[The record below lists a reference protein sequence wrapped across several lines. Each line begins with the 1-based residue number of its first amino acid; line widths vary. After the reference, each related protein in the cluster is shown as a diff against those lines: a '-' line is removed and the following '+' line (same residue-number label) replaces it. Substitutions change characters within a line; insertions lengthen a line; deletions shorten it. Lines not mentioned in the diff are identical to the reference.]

1 MALRER
7 ELMAREATVLGRERA
22 VLMRENSVR
31 AGAEALR
38 NDRLHWAEET
48 RRDER
53 ENERP
58 RETSSS
64 SGTSTTGS
72 EEELLARVAGR
83 PSMVPRRPL
92 EERRIS

>member
-1 MALRER
+1 
-7 ELMAREATVLGRERA
+7 
-22 VLMRENSVR
+22 MRENSVR

-38 NDRLHWAEET
+38 VDRMNWAEES
-48 RRDER
+48 RSER

-64 SGTSTTGS
+64 SGTSTTSTTGS

-92 EERRIS
+92 EERRISLVVSQHFLNDF